1 MAKRP
6 TAKPTDPPDP
16 ATEAK
21 AQRMISNVRSHYD
34 RGRRANSSDSEL
46 STVEFAAA
54 NGVNVYTMRKDR
66 RFARLYSED
75 QVTVL
80 LALRRPNGLPLHW
93 GHVEYLLQI
102 EGADE
107 RRKFG
112 ERAARQGWS
121 AQQLRV
127 AIQGKFGGK
136 GSGHGS
142 RIKPPANAEAGLL
155 QLIEA
160 SEGMRARCRVV
171 MEKLAQAG
179 ERVGP
184 AGEAGRGDRR
194 GTAAARDGRP
204 EGPQGAGGTRRAAG
218 DQEEDSEE
226 DSRKGE
232 GGKPKERQEMMD
244 WRPGCP
250 SLLVT
255 RAVPFDSPWRWRKG
269 ITKGI
274 TGGKKP
280 TKGSRPKWPQALFW
294 QHFTSSRGEWI

>member
-179 ERVGP
+179 NVSARLARQAAVTAEELQLLETVVRKARKELEELAERPGTKKKTAKKTAAKGK
-184 AGEAGRGDRR
+184 AGSRRR
-194 GTAAARDGRP
+194 G
-204 EGPQGAGGTRRAAG
+204 
-218 DQEEDSEE
+218 
-226 DSRKGE
+226 RK
-232 GGKPKERQEMMD
+232 
-244 WRPGCP
+244 
-250 SLLVT
+250 
-255 RAVPFDSPWRWRKG
+255 
-269 ITKGI
+269 
-274 TGGKKP
+274 
-280 TKGSRPKWPQALFW
+280 
-294 QHFTSSRGEWI
+294 